1 LFGEWS
7 KVRQKIIELNGVTCI
22 LGKTNVGL
30 HQGYL
35 IDTAIIDVPLDLVAI
50 IITHGHADHF
60 TWARPIQKR
69 TGASVV
75 APRQDA
81 PLIEDP
87 EINVRGMFNWARPP
101 VEMTTKL
108 FIGDACDVD
117 HYVEDYRFS
126 DVITPVPLPGHTMG
140 HTGYLCDRVLFSG
153 DLLYPEAVWTQYK
166 LPYSIDVE
174 LTRRSLDAIQNTV
187 FDWLVPGHGTPM
199 SKEQSNEQIALHR
212 RRLAEIDDMIKRIL
226 RKPQSTEEVIYSVLR
241 ELDIEDSLA
250 QYWLSVTTIKGHLSG
265 LVSTYKVIYE
275 TTDHRVY
282 WKSRE

>member
-1 LFGEWS
+1 M
-7 KVRQKIIELNGVTCI
+7 RQKIIELNGVTSI

-30 HQGYL
+30 YDGCL
-35 IDTAIIDVPLDLVAI
+35 VDTAVIDVPLDLVAI

-60 TWARPIQKR
+60 TWARRIQKR
-69 TGASVV
+69 TGAPVI

-108 FIGDACDVD
+108 FIGDACEVD
-117 HYVEDYRFS
+117 YYVEDHRFS
-126 DVITPVPLPGHTMG
+126 DTITPIPLPGHTMG
-140 HTGYLCDRVLFSG
+140 QTGYLCDGVLFSG
-153 DLLYPEAVWTQYK
+153 DALYPEAVWTQYK

-174 LTRRSLDAIQNTV
+174 LTRRSLDTIQNTV
-187 FDWLVPGHGTPM
+187 FDWLVPGHGPPM
-199 SKEQSNEQIALHR
+199 SKEESDEQIALHR
-212 RRLAEIDDMIKRIL
+212 GRLAEIDDMIKRIL
-226 RKPQSTEEVIYSVLR
+226 RGPRSTEEVIYSVLK

-265 LVSTYKVIYE
+265 LVSTYKVAYE

-282 WKSRE
+282 WKLRE